1 MKRGRL
7 AVAMSVV
14 AISAAL
20 LVATQAQ
27 AQVAP
32 FAILTPNHGPVGTVF
47 QVSINDNGTVF
58 QCNSRGDTAQFIWDQ
73 PNMSFPRFTNI
84 TVPTGSFIGSHTKLQ
99 VRCTRVT
106 GLTYNLQGIFNV
118 EQPATTTTTTRP
130 TTTTTTTR
138 PATTTTTTR
147 PGQTTTSTTSTSTT
161 SSTVADSSTTTSLPP
176 TTVTIPGGKGVRL
189 DRPAAPPGG
198 DANANGEGCDS
209 GAPVNL
215 SIDGDSVGHTVAD
228 AKGKFLASLVLPDL
242 PVGRYTLTAKCG
254 PTLTTDIDI
263 VLASALGPPSGT
275 LALLMFFLL
284 IGFAL
289 VRRQIA
295 RDLDR
300 KYDNKV

>member
-1 MKRGRL
+1 
-7 AVAMSVV
+7 
-14 AISAAL
+14 
-20 LVATQAQ
+20 
-27 AQVAP
+27 
-32 FAILTPNHGPVGTVF
+32 
-47 QVSINDNGTVF
+47 
-58 QCNSRGDTAQFIWDQ
+58 
-73 PNMSFPRFTNI
+73 
-84 TVPTGSFIGSHTKLQ
+84 
-99 VRCTRVT
+99 
-106 GLTYNLQGIFNV
+106 
-118 EQPATTTTTTRP
+118 
-130 TTTTTTTR
+130 
-138 PATTTTTTR
+138 
-147 PGQTTTSTTSTSTT
+147 
-161 SSTVADSSTTTSLPP
+161 
-176 TTVTIPGGKGVRL
+176 VTIPGGKGVRL

-275 LALLMFFLL
+275 LALVMFFLL